1 MYAIYP
7 NLELVEY
14 KVKQLLAADEEFMK
28 KLDKRRPDFDVIV
41 FPQTWG
47 EVPVPGFDL
56 APDGSPAVGGCA
68 MTKEYTTVVHE
79 LTTNT
84 YIVCFG
90 NRPCY
95 KVTDANE
102 DFYSDLA
109 ARNMA
114 SLSEARKRY

>member
-28 KLDKRRPDFDVIV
+28 KLDKRRPDFDVVV

-47 EVPVPGFDL
+47 STCTGFDIC
-56 APDGSPAVGGCA
+56 PDGSPTVGVCA
-68 MTKEYTTVVHE
+68 MTKEYTIVVHE
-79 LTTNT
+79 LTTDS

-102 DFYSDLA
+102 DFYSDLKSH
-109 ARNMA
+109 NMA
-114 SLSEARKRY
+114 SLSEARKKY